1 MLLTPSTS
9 SHPST
14 AFPSHGAY
22 AIILIRDVD
31 TLCGCLI
38 CFRGIDDSLLDIR
51 GEAVEG
57 LLHIDV
63 ALSRNLHER
72 YAQLIC

>member
-1 MLLTPSTS
+1 MPLTSSTS
-9 SHPST
+9 SHPLT

-22 AIILIRDVD
+22 AVILIRDVD
-31 TLCGCLI
+31 SLCGCLI
-38 CFRGIDDSLLDIR
+38 RFRGIDDSFLDIG

-57 LLHIDV
+57 LFDIDV

>member
-1 MLLTPSTS
+1 MPLTPSTS
-9 SHPST
+9 SHHST

-22 AIILIRDVD
+22 AVILIRDVD

-38 CFRGIDDSLLDIR
+38 CFRGIDDSFLDIR
-51 GEAVEG
+51 GETKEG
-57 LLHIDV
+57 LLNIDV